1 MARSPYEAALG
12 DGLDRLHPRLRPY
25 FAAVP
30 AGSVGRGRGT
40 FAVVGTPRRWLWP
53 VLWVLGRQGVL
64 FAVDRRDVPFRVE
77 NRPAT
82 AASGEVAVTA
92 VRTFAF
98 ADGTRRMVDEIA
110 ARGDGLEDHLGHR
123 RRWSA
128 RLRATVVDGALTMVS
143 TSTALRLGPVRL
155 GLPRA
160 VAPRVTLHESYDESV
175 GRQRVSVV
183 LDSPALG
190 RLYEYT
196 GHFDYEV
203 VADDP
208 APADGPTAPAAPIG
222 STGPAGDD
230 HPDRP
235 HRRGPRP

>member
-1 MARSPYEAALG
+1 MARSPYEAAMG
-12 DGLDRLHPRLRPY
+12 DALDRLHPRLRPY
-25 FAAVP
+25 FSAVP

-53 VLWVLGRQGVL
+53 ALWVLGRQGVV

-77 NRPAT
+77 NRPST
-82 AASGEVAVTA
+82 TASGAVAVTA

-98 ADGTRRMVDEIA
+98 ADGSRRMVDEIT

-128 RLRATVVDGALTMVS
+128 RLRARVVDGALTLVS
-143 TSTALRLGPVRL
+143 TSTSLRLGRLNVRL
-155 GLPRA
+155 PRV
-160 VAPRVTLHESYDESV
+160 VAPRVTLHESFDESV

-183 LDSPALG
+183 LDSPTLG

-208 APADGPTAPAAPIG
+208 AQPVGSADERHPTQP
-222 STGPAGDD
+222 
-230 HPDRP
+230 R
-235 HRRGPRP
+235 RRGPRP

>member
-1 MARSPYEAALG
+1 MTVARSPYEAAMG
-12 DGLDRLHPRLRPY
+12 DELDRLHPRLRPY
-25 FAAVP
+25 FSAVP

-40 FAVVGTPRRWLWP
+40 FTVVGTPRRWLWP
-53 VLWVLGRQGVL
+53 ALWVLGRQGVL

-77 NRPAT
+77 NRPST
-82 AASGEVAVTA
+82 TASGAVAVTA

-98 ADGTRRMVDEIA
+98 ADGSRHMVDEIM

-123 RRWSA
+123 HRWSA

-155 GLPRA
+155 RVPRA
-160 VAPRVTLHESYDESV
+160 VAPRVTLHESFDESV

-183 LDSPALG
+183 LDSPTLG

-208 APADGPTAPAAPIG
+208 AQPVGSADEQHPTQP
-222 STGPAGDD
+222 
-230 HPDRP
+230 R
-235 HRRGPRP
+235 RRGPRP

>member
-1 MARSPYEAALG
+1 MTAARSPYEAAMG
-12 DGLDRLHPRLRPY
+12 DELDRLHPRLRTY

-53 VLWVLGRQGVL
+53 ALWVLGRQGVL
-64 FAVDRRDVPFRVE
+64 FPVDRRDVPFRVT
-77 NRPAT
+77 NRGVTDAT
-82 AASGEVAVTA
+82 GAVAVQA
-92 VRTFAF
+92 VRSFDF
-98 ADGTRRMVDEIA
+98 ADGSRRMVDAIT
-110 ARGDGLEDHLGHR
+110 ARGEVLEDRLGHR

-128 RLRATVVDGALTMVS
+128 RLRATVVDGALTMSS
-143 TSTALRLGPVRL
+143 TGTALRVGRVHVP
-155 GLPRA
+155 LPRS
-160 VAPRVTLHESYDESV
+160 VAPRVTLHESFDESV

-203 VADDP
+203 VADHRSGGSRPDTELDP
-208 APADGPTAPAAPIG
+208 
-222 STGPAGDD
+222 D
-230 HPDRP
+230 HDP
-235 HRRGPRP
+235 RRGPRP

>member
-1 MARSPYEAALG
+1 MARSPYEAAMG
-12 DGLDRLHPRLRPY
+12 DALDRLHPRLRPY
-25 FAAVP
+25 FSAVP
-30 AGSVGRGRGT
+30 AGSVGRGSGT

-53 VLWVLGRQGVL
+53 VLRLLGRQGVL

-77 NRPAT
+77 NRPST
-82 AASGEVAVTA
+82 AVGGAVAVTA

-98 ADGTRRMVDEIA
+98 ADGPRRMVDEIA

-143 TSTALRLGPVRL
+143 TNTALRLGPVDLRV
-155 GLPRA
+155 PRI
-160 VAPRVTLHESYDESV
+160 VAPRVTLHESFDDSV

-203 VADDP
+203 VADDL
-208 APADGPTAPAAPIG
+208 APAAG
-222 STGPAGDD
+222 STGGR
-230 HPDRP
+230 HPDP
-235 HRRGPRP
+235 TPRRGPRP

>member
-1 MARSPYEAALG
+1 MARSPYEAAMG
-12 DGLDRLHPRLRPY
+12 AALDRLHPRLRPY
-25 FAAVP
+25 FSAVP

-53 VLWVLGRQGVL
+53 ALWVLGRQGVV

-77 NRPAT
+77 NRPST
-82 AASGEVAVTA
+82 TASGAVAVTA

-98 ADGTRRMVDEIA
+98 ADGARRMVDEIV

-143 TSTALRLGPVRL
+143 TSTSLRLGRLGVRL
-155 GLPRA
+155 PRV
-160 VAPRVTLHESYDESV
+160 VAPRVTLHESFDESV

-203 VADDP
+203 VADDL
-208 APADGPTAPAAPIG
+208 APDAGT
-222 STGPAGDD
+222 TGDE
-230 HPDRP
+230 HPDQTP
-235 HRRGPRP
+235 RRGHRP